1 MQQNN
6 SVVKRYIVT
15 DLEEFE
21 DNLARCLIIGGISYV
36 QIENEFHFLDKIYR
50 FYDSKSLKNM
60 DICSNFEEGGLI
72 KIISPLDI
80 LSIEEIMVNNR
91 KADINSFIEELM
103 EDSFDDRTSRSIP
116 TYNKKMIKRQNKLVN
131 QRIRN
136 AK

>member
-1 MQQNN
+1 MEQKN

-60 DICSNFEEGGLI
+60 DLCSSFEEGGLI

-80 LSIEEIMVNNR
+80 LSLEDIMVNNR
-91 KADINSFIEELM
+91 KANLNSFVQELIEPV
-103 EDSFDDRTSRSIP
+103 FDDRKNKTIP
-116 TYNKKMIKRQNKLVN
+116 TYNKKMIKQQNKQVN
-131 QRIRN
+131 QRIRSV
-136 AK
+136 K

>member
-1 MQQNN
+1 MEQKN

>member
-1 MQQNN
+1 MEPKE
-6 SVVKRYIVT
+6 SIVKRFIVT

-60 DICSNFEEGGLI
+60 DLCSSFEEGGLI

-80 LSIEEIMVNNR
+80 LSLEDIMVNNR
-91 KADINSFIEELM
+91 KANLNSFVQELIEPV
-103 EDSFDDRTSRSIP
+103 FDDRKNKAIP
-116 TYNKKMIKRQNKLVN
+116 TYNKKMIKQQNKQVN
-131 QRIRN
+131 QRIRSV
-136 AK
+136 K